1 MQMLNFLTSLYV
13 CQSLRSCSGP
23 HCQRPTFKMHGIM
36 AEYIFGR
43 GQICQIIINNF
54 AADQLLQLQW
64 KSNTAKVKF
73 TDKFGDA
80 LSLGTTLSLWRRVRF
95 HSDSVFT
102 HILIPR
108 YFFLKIFC
116 VGVHSDLFY
125 SNTHEIFSLGLSLD
139 VHSISA
145 KIFTLLFKFTLAQT
159 SWQSVKVQL
168 HWATTVMND
177 KFSHGHA
184 STRQRHWT
192 LIVKQLCSQI
202 KGSSS
207 IRL

>member
-64 KSNTAKVKF
+64 KSNTAKVELIG
-73 TDKFGDA
+73 KFGDA

-102 HILIPR
+102 HTLIPR
-108 YFFLKIFC
+108 YFSPNIFR
-116 VGVHSDLFY
+116 VDIHSA
-125 SNTHEIFSLGLSLD
+125 EIFSLGLSLD

-145 KIFTLLFKFTLAQT
+145 KIFTLLFKFTLVQT
-159 SWQSVKVQL
+159 SRQSVKVKL
-168 HWATTVMND
+168 HWATNVMKD
-177 KFSHGHA
+177 KFPLSLYSDIHTA
-184 STRQRHWT
+184 SSARIT
-192 LIVKQLCSQI
+192 
-202 KGSSS
+202 
-207 IRL
+207 